1 MTLKEMIFHRKS
13 CRSYTGEPVD
23 EATLEKIRA
32 ADLRPLYPEIKV
44 KTEIVRR
51 DQVRSFLSWLPPQ
64 MIAIYSEK
72 TEGYLENIGFLFQQ
86 LDLYLQSLGLGACWI
101 GLGRMH
107 PKTAPEVEGMKFV
120 ILLAFGHPSGDQL
133 RHDAAEFKRKSME
146 KISDRPD
153 ANLEPARIAPSAVNY
168 QPWYFVHEGEK
179 IHVYCSRKGGRLD
192 IGIALAH
199 LYIAN
204 EQTFRFVKAENM
216 PDLPGYRY
224 IGSVSL

>member
-13 CRSYTGEPVD
+13 CRCYTWEPVD

-32 ADLRPLYPEIKV
+32 ADLRPLYPEIGV

-72 TEGYLENIGFLFQQ
+72 TEGYLENI
-86 LDLYLQSLGLGACWI
+86 
-101 GLGRMH
+101 
-107 PKTAPEVEGMKFV
+107 
-120 ILLAFGHPSGDQL
+120 
-133 RHDAAEFKRKSME
+133 
-146 KISDRPD
+146 
-153 ANLEPARIAPSAVNY
+153 
-168 QPWYFVHEGEK
+168 
-179 IHVYCSRKGGRLD
+179 HVYCSRKGGRLD

-204 EQTFRFVKAENM
+204 ERTFRFIKAENM